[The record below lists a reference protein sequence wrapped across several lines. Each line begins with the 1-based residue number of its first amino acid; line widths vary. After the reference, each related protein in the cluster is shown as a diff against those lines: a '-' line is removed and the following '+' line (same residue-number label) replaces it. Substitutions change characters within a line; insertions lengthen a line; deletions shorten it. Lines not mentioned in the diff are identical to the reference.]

1 MSSYR
6 YTRVKNIGR
15 QMDDRKILSL
25 FYFFVPSRGYRYFF
39 FVVFFSVSGFF
50 SLIFLFLFDIIVL
63 VLLFSIRIEHRERE
77 RENPGEACYS
87 LFLSMNDKS
96 TSSNNIN
103 NGIEEED
110 ENERRTSTTAI
121 TTTTTT

>member
-1 MSSYR
+1 MTEKSCR
-6 YTRVKNIGR
+6 YSI
-15 QMDDRKILSL
+15 SL
-25 FYFFVPSRGYRYFF
+25 FHPAVTVISSSSLSRPFFP
-39 FVVFFSVSGFF
+39 
-50 SLIFLFLFDIIVL
+50 LIFLFLFDIIVL
-63 VLLFSIRIEHRERE
+63 VLLFSIRIEHGE

-103 NGIEEED
+103 NGIEED

-121 TTTTTT
+121 TTTTTTTMMKKSFFRLFNQS